1 MHHKHSF
8 SHRAVKTSEIPEA
21 EAEIVKPTWNYLWQE
36 LVCWNSWQR
45 QLGHEVWY
53 RIFHWWL
60 INWLRCRVWTL
71 TRVIFFING
80 QPPSHIHT
88 QCFRVKSLLLLPLL
102 WLCLC
107 YCTKLFSFATES
119 SVVFECN
126 EFPERNLQFLSNINC
141 CITSLVPGQTDKKES
156 EEADTLGNAA
166 SSIEHTGPEPALPT
180 RCVIQCKMCNICTC
194 TSI

>member
-1 MHHKHSF
+1 M
-8 SHRAVKTSEIPEA
+8 
-21 EAEIVKPTWNYLWQE
+21 
-36 LVCWNSWQR
+36 
-45 QLGHEVWY
+45 
-53 RIFHWWL
+53 
-60 INWLRCRVWTL
+60 
-71 TRVIFFING
+71 
-80 QPPSHIHT
+80 
-88 QCFRVKSLLLLPLL
+88 
-102 WLCLC
+102 
-107 YCTKLFSFATES
+107 
-119 SVVFECN
+119 FECN